1 MNDHANINTA
11 PTITGSDQPSQL
23 ALRLL
28 AIALCGFCPFLAVY
42 VTQPL
47 LPLLAQA
54 FSASVNAVSITVT
67 ATTLAVALT
76 APLVGLL
83 ADALGRKRVIVIAI
97 FGLAVP
103 MALAA
108 TSASLNQLIFWRF
121 LQGLFIP
128 GIFSVALAYLG
139 EEWKGPNSGLAT
151 SAYIAGNVIGSVS
164 GRLVAGLVATWTDW
178 HYSFIA
184 QALLLVVGGIA
195 VWILLPPSRNFV
207 AQKHFGQGLRAMVKH
222 FSNRPLIAVW
232 AIGFNTLFVF
242 VAVFTY
248 ITFRLASA
256 PFDLTTVQL
265 GSMFLLNLFG
275 AVATPFAGRW
285 MDKVGARKVLIT
297 ALATSAIGLLLTL
310 TPYLAM
316 TFTGLALISMG
327 VFVGNSA
334 ASNHLGKVAADARSS
349 AAGLYVCAYYA
360 GGSAGAYVPGLAY
373 SAGGWPACAALIFIV
388 MGASAIIALRFWA
401 RREAECDPLNS

>member
-1 MNDHANINTA
+1 MNTRASVDPLTPSNAQ
-11 PTITGSDQPSQL
+11 PTQL
-23 ALRLL
+23 ALKLF

-47 LPLLAQA
+47 LPLLAKA
-54 FSASVNAVSITVT
+54 FSASVGAVSITVT

-76 APLVGLL
+76 APIIGLI
-83 ADALGRKRVIVIAI
+83 ADALGRKRVIVAAI
-97 FGLAVP
+97 FGLAIP

-108 TSASLNQLIFWRF
+108 TSSTLNQLIVWRF

-151 SAYIAGNVIGSVS
+151 SAYIAGNVLGSVS
-164 GRLVAGLVATWTDW
+164 GRVVAGFVATWTDW
-178 HYSFIA
+178 HYAFVA
-184 QALLLVVGGIA
+184 QSLLLVLGGFA
-195 VWILLPPSRNFV
+195 VWALLPASQNFV
-207 AQKHFGQGLRAMVKH
+207 AQRHFGKGIRAMLGH
-222 FSNRPLIAVW
+222 FKNLPLIAVW

-242 VAVFTY
+242 VAVFTF
-248 ITFRLASA
+248 ITFHLASA
-256 PFDLTTVQL
+256 PFNLTTVQL

-285 MDKVGARKVLIT
+285 IDKIGSRTVLII
-297 ALATSAIGLLLTL
+297 ALTTSAVGILLTL
-310 TPYLAM
+310 TPYLLL
-316 TFTGLALISMG
+316 TFVGLALISMG

-334 ASNHLGKVAADARSS
+334 ASTNLGKVAGKAKSS

-360 GGSAGAYVPGLAY
+360 GGSVGAYVPGFAY
-373 SAGGWPACAALIFIV
+373 AMGGWPACVILILFV
-388 MGASAIIALRFWA
+388 MAISAVIALRFWA
-401 RREAECDPLNS
+401 RQEA